1 MFPLRIKPIMTQV
14 IVITYII
21 QDDQM
26 PEQEGVLSA
35 KPGIAVR
42 DLLGCGE
49 RSRGQRADTSKGKTP
64 SGPLLTHGG
73 L

>member
-1 MFPLRIKPIMTQV
+1 MTQL

-21 QDDQM
+21 QYDQM
-26 PEQEGVLSA
+26 PKQEGVLSA

-42 DLLGCGE
+42 DWLGCGE
-49 RSRGQRADTSKGKTP
+49 RSRGQRVDTSKGKTP
-64 SGPLLTHGG
+64 SGPLLTHGR